1 MAEVLTVV
9 AEEMG
14 RVFGL
19 VWSGVGVAMRLNNQV
34 MNTFF
39 KVTTRIVQLLLL
51 LTHKVL
57 GKIYAKVMTKIWV
70 LVHFP
75 SKGKSSLIIAF
86 PSCGKATSALK
97 NTSFSLQL
105 TRVEGIV

>member
-34 MNTFF
+34 MTTVF

-57 GKIYAKVMTKIWV
+57 HTGLSSPIY
-70 LVHFP
+70 
-75 SKGKSSLIIAF
+75 KS
-86 PSCGKATSALK
+86 
-97 NTSFSLQL
+97 L
-105 TRVEGIV
+105 THLCSQ